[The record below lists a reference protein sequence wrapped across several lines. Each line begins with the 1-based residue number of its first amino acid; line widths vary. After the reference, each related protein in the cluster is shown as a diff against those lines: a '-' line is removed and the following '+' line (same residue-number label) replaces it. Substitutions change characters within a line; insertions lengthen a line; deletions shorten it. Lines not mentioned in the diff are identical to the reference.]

1 MPAGDLPNTYG
12 VTFRLECFDWG
23 RRAWAS
29 RRLQIL
35 LDCHTALCREY
46 LIRHPRTGSPY
57 QAGVRYI
64 REPADEEEWEE
75 IGVQL
80 AHGGADCEDLACWLA
95 AWCQLRGVR
104 ARAVPI
110 AQPMPLPNGDT
121 GILFHIVVLLPGG
134 RVEDPSKKLGMIGS
148 A

>member
-1 MPAGDLPNTYG
+1 MPAGDLPQTYG
-12 VTFRLECFDWG
+12 VTFRLASFKWPD
-23 RRAWAS
+23 RAWATE
-29 RRLQIL
+29 RLQIL
-35 LDCHTALCREY
+35 LDAHTAIQRAY
-46 LIRHPRTGSPY
+46 LRRHPVGSPY

-64 REPADEEEWEE
+64 REPANEEEWEE

-95 AWCQLRGVR
+95 AHLQLSGVR

-110 AQPMPLPNGDT
+110 AQPLPLDDGSL
-121 GILFHIVVLLPGG
+121 GILFHIVVRTPKGTL
-134 RVEDPSKKLGMIGS
+134 DPSRDLGMKGS